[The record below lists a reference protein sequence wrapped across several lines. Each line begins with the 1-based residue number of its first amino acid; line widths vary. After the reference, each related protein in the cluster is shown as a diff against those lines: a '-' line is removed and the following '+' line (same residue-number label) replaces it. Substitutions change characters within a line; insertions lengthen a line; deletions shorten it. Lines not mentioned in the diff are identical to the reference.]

1 MEPILRVKKA
11 HTKPVLRIHLILI
24 RIQVIFQDLL
34 NFFLTTQ
41 NFIFFV
47 LFYSLIF
54 MLELDQPFRNEENF
68 IISIFAPWIR
78 IFLRIR
84 TQEAKIL
91 QIQRIR
97 ILSTAENEDPCV

>member
-1 MEPILRVKKA
+1 
-11 HTKPVLRIHLILI
+11 
-24 RIQVIFQDLL
+24 
-34 NFFLTTQ
+34 
-41 NFIFFV
+41 
-47 LFYSLIF
+47 
-54 MLELDQPFRNEENF
+54 MLELDQSFRNEENF